1 MERLRERLDTAAKAL
16 STLDEV
22 DSMRLPPVAARDVA
36 ILRFIY
42 TFEAMWRALQRY
54 LAVVEGVELATPK
67 ACMRGARDAKLLAD
81 DQTEAA
87 LAMVNDRNLSVH
99 IYKEELAEE
108 IMGRLPHH
116 LATMKTLLH
125 AMTKRVGN
133 R

>member
-1 MERLRERLDTAAKAL
+1 MERLRERLDSAAKAL
-16 STLDEV
+16 STLDEL
-22 DSMRLPPVAARDVA
+22 DSTSLPPVAGRDAA
-36 ILRFIY
+36 IMRIIY

-81 DQTEAA
+81 DQAEAA

-99 IYKEELAEE
+99 IYKEELAKE
-108 IMGRLPHH
+108 IMGRLPQH
-116 LATMKTLLH
+116 LATMKSLLR
-125 AMTKRVGN
+125 AMTERVKD